1 LQKNSHTTKFR
12 KFNDKR
18 QTDPNYPYT
27 FNIYDNND
35 NVYIYI
41 YDKIKWQ
48 DDNSLFAVNLVYLL
62 SLSSKSMSN

>member
-1 LQKNSHTTKFR
+1 MTIMIT
-12 KFNDKR
+12 
-18 QTDPNYPYT
+18 Y
-27 FNIYDNND
+27 I
-35 NVYIYI
+35 YIYI